1 MSPIQPLKTKLISYT
16 GNELELIG
24 KCTLN
29 CMDKSLNFFVSPTSQ
44 ELEIIKEVMST
55 KEEKDIMVRTYRV
68 SQKKKRNPHK
78 LSMQSLKILFTI
90 M

>member
-29 CMDKSLNFFVSPTSQ
+29 CVDKSLNFFVSPTSQ

-68 SQKKKRNPHK
+68 SQKKKTEPA
-78 LSMQSLKILFTI
+78 
-90 M
+90 